1 MDHRETLSIIVP
13 AYNAERYITQ
23 CITSILLQM
32 EAHHALIVVNDGS
45 ADGTLALA
53 EQFRRDHP
61 GADFRVVSQ
70 VNMGIADARNRGLAE
85 ALGDYIV
92 FIDSDDVLLPGSL
105 AALDRVIGE
114 HRPDVV
120 ACDFNMWR
128 PEKGGKRRRVTLG
141 YPAAVLIGDRDAILR
156 TFFAD
161 RHMYVWAN
169 VVRREIY
176 ARLPAPVF
184 PCNRAFEDVSV
195 LSRVLGEC
203 AHLYHLPHAIIDYRQ
218 HAASITKVISEKW
231 CMDFA
236 AALLTVKGHF
246 AEHPVSDAVKMQ
258 IDVTA
263 CYFYIGIVKN
273 SYQLAWAEGRMVRE
287 RVKELFIVSLF
298 NEPDAVLAAM
308 EDGAVMSHDRAR
320 DAAIAKQVSRALAG
334 SLLFDVAK
342 AVSRKIK
349 LRRRLRANGG

>member
-1 MDHRETLSIIVP
+1 MDRPTLSIVVP

-23 CITSILLQM
+23 CITAILLQM

-45 ADGTLALA
+45 TDGTLALV
-53 EQFRRDHP
+53 EQFKCDHP
-61 GADFRVVSQ
+61 SADFHIVSQ

-85 ALGDYIV
+85 AVGDYIV
-92 FIDSDDVLLPGSL
+92 FVDSDDVLLPGSL

-114 HRPDVV
+114 CAPDVI

-128 PEKGGKRRRVTLG
+128 PDKGGKRRLVTLG
-141 YPAAVLIGDRDAILR
+141 YPCGRLIDDHEAILC

-169 VVRREIY
+169 VVRREVY
-176 ARLPAPVF
+176 GRLPFPVF
-184 PCNRAFEDVSV
+184 PANRAFEDVSV

-218 HAASITKVISEKW
+218 HPASITKVISEKW

-246 AEHPVSDAVKMQ
+246 AERPTCDAVKMQ

-273 SYQLAWAEGRMVRE
+273 SYQLAWAEGRAVRE

-298 NEPDAVLAAM
+298 NEPDAVLTAM
-308 EDGAVMSHDRAR
+308 EDGVIESHDRVHDAVIAR
-320 DAAIAKQVSRALAG
+320 QVSRALAG
-334 SLLFDVAK
+334 SLMFDIAK
-342 AVSRKIK
+342 AVSRRIK
-349 LRRRLRANGG
+349 LRGRLRAG

>member
-1 MDHRETLSIIVP
+1 MNRSTLSIVVP

-23 CITSILLQM
+23 CVASILLQM

-45 ADGTLALA
+45 TDGTLALA

-61 GADFRVVSQ
+61 SADFRIVSQ

-85 ALGDYIV
+85 AVGDYIV
-92 FIDSDDVLLPGSL
+92 FVDSDDVLQPGSL

-114 HRPDVV
+114 CRPDVI

-128 PEKGGKRRRVTLG
+128 PDKGGKRRLVTLG
-141 YPAAVLIGDRDAILR
+141 YPCGRLLGDREAILS

-176 ARLPAPVF
+176 GRLPVPVF
-184 PCNRAFEDVSV
+184 PANRAFEDVSV
-195 LSRVLGEC
+195 LSHVLSEC
-203 AHLYHLPHAIIDYRQ
+203 ANLYHLPHAIIDYRQ
-218 HAASITKVISEKW
+218 HPASITKVISEKW

-236 AALLTVKGHF
+236 AALLAVKGHF
-246 AEHPVSDAVKMQ
+246 AERPTCDAVKMQ

-273 SYQLAWAEGRMVRE
+273 SYQLAWAEGRTVRE

-298 NEPDAVLAAM
+298 NEPDSVLAAM
-308 EDGAVMSHDRAR
+308 EDGAIESHDRAH
-320 DAAIAKQVSRALAG
+320 DATIANQVSRALAG
-334 SLLFDVAK
+334 SLMFDIAK
-342 AVSRKIK
+342 AVSRRIK
-349 LRRRLRANGG
+349 LRRRLRVG